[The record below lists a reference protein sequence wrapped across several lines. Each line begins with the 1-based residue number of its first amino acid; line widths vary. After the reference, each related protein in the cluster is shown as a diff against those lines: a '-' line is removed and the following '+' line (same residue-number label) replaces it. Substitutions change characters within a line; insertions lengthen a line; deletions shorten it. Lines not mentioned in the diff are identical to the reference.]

1 MKINSNLNRVLSIL
15 ERARKEPNNRFQ
27 PIENNRFIYSVNND
41 GKCLCVLLKINTN
54 INILNNRIMDF
65 QTLSEQK
72 KKEEED
78 RIVQKQYTKFDFL
91 IANNNIKEYPIIL
104 LDEDIT
110 ETNVEFILI
119 KREEQQE
126 ISGLLLK
133 PIFFKKEKNEL
144 TVMVEEIKIKKS
156 DIFSEQEICSG
167 RKMILLKN
175 GKKFIGNIEI

>member
-15 ERARKEPNNRFQ
+15 ERARKEQNNRFQ

-54 INILNNRIMDF
+54 IIMDF

-133 PIFFKKEKNEL
+133 PILFKKEKNEL

>member
-15 ERARKEPNNRFQ
+15 ERARKEQNNRFQ

-91 IANNNIKEYPIIL
+91 IANNNIKNSL
-104 LDEDIT
+104 
-110 ETNVEFILI
+110 
-119 KREEQQE
+119 
-126 ISGLLLK
+126 
-133 PIFFKKEKNEL
+133 
-144 TVMVEEIKIKKS
+144 
-156 DIFSEQEICSG
+156 
-167 RKMILLKN
+167 
-175 GKKFIGNIEI
+175 